1 MFFYLMSNS
10 QCEFIRKG
18 WGGRRKKEIC
28 SYQMLEMDANYIE
41 RKEEG

>member
-18 WGGRRKKEIC
+18 WGGRKKEIC
-28 SYQMLEMDANYIE
+28 SYQMLEMDSNYIE